1 MNRLE
6 QIKKTNDNNN
16 PYNLDAIKD
25 VFPRNEIINENLI
38 KKSSFKIKNIKK
50 LVHIN
55 ELKDNEE
62 INFFEKMDLNKT
74 KTILNDQTDQ
84 QINLKE
90 NKV

>member
-1 MNRLE
+1 ME
-6 QIKKTNDNNN
+6 QLKKTNDNNN

-62 INFFEKMDLNKT
+62 INFFEKMDLNKI